1 MKIGFIGLGA
11 MGGPISRRLLTAG
24 FSVRGIDLD
33 EQANARFEQAG
44 GRLESSVREVAAGV
58 DVLVIAV
65 QDENQVEQLV
75 FGDDGVMGVMSA
87 GTRVWS
93 LSTVAPRYIRDLG
106 KRLQDKGV
114 QLVDGPVSGGV
125 QKAETGELTVMV
137 GCAEPAYA
145 SMEPVFAACAS
156 QVFHV
161 GDVGAGSTFKAL
173 NQLLTAS
180 HIALTAETI
189 ELATRAG
196 LDVELLVAI
205 VRQSAGNSVQFE
217 KRALRMVREDHAR
230 HATVDI
236 FRKDLG
242 IAIGLADD
250 LGLAIPVAQA
260 ANRVFD
266 EAAKLGYGRDSD
278 TRVRDVYRAA
288 LPASGEALTS

>member
-1 MKIGFIGLGA
+1 
-11 MGGPISRRLLTAG
+11 MGGPIARRLLAAG
-24 FSVRGIDLD
+24 FSVCGIDLD
-33 EQANARFEQAG
+33 EQAVARFAQAG
-44 GRLESSVREVAAGV
+44 GLPASSLRDAAAGG

-65 QDENQVEQLV
+65 QDEKQVEQLV
-75 FGDDGVMGVMSA
+75 SGGDGVLDAMRVD
-87 GTRVWS
+87 TLVWS
-93 LSTVAPRYIRDLG
+93 LSTVAPGYIRGLG
-106 KRLQDKGV
+106 RRLRDKGLH
-114 QLVDGPVSGGV
+114 LVDGPVSGGV
-125 QKAETGELTVMV
+125 QKAESGELTVMA
-137 GCAEPAYA
+137 GCAASAYER
-145 SMEPVFAACAS
+145 MEPVFAVCAS

-217 KRALRMVREDHAR
+217 KRALRMMREDHAR

-250 LGLAIPVAQA
+250 LGLSIPVAQA
-260 ANRVFD
+260 ANRVFG
-266 EAAKLGYGRDSD
+266 EAARLGYGRDSD
-278 TRVRDVYRAA
+278 TRVLEVYRADA
-288 LPASGEALTS
+288 PASGEALAS